1 LQALDAQKS
10 FSVDHISPHSAYFL
24 IQLMVASPSGK
35 AEACKASIPQFK
47 SGCHLQL
54 IASPV
59 LYLVSTPIG
68 NLADFSFR
76 AVDILKKCDYIL
88 CEDTRHSRF
97 LLEHYGI
104 QTPLKSFHK
113 FNEAKAEE
121 QILLDLNAGKTLA
134 LISDAGT
141 PLVSDPGQELVAR
154 CRKEGVAISAI
165 PGACAIIDALVLSGF
180 PAEPFQFIGFLPKK
194 EQELKSVLSQA
205 LFYQGTTIAYES
217 PHRIEETLT
226 SIEQID
232 PLRQLCIARE
242 LTKMHEECLLGNASE
257 LLAHFK
263 KNPPR
268 GEIVLLLNPPQE
280 KMIYEHLSL
289 QELVE
294 MLQKELNLSKADAIK
309 MAAQMRHL
317 PKREVY
323 KHFTN
328 D

>member
-1 LQALDAQKS
+1 VVRQKPAKLP
-10 FSVDHISPHSAYFL
+10 F
-24 IQLMVASPSGK
+24 PS
-35 AEACKASIPQFK
+35 SILGATSNLP
-47 SGCHLQL
+47 

-76 AVDILKKCDYIL
+76 AVETLKKCDYIL

-113 FNEAKAEE
+113 FNEARALE
-121 QILLDLNAGKTLA
+121 QIISDLKEGKTLA

-141 PLVSDPGQELVAR
+141 PLISDPGQELVVH
-154 CRKEGVAISAI
+154 CRAEGIAVSAI
-165 PGACAIIDALVLSGF
+165 PGACAVIDALVLSGLTST
-180 PAEPFQFIGFLPKK
+180 PFQFIGFLPKK
-194 EQELKSVLSQA
+194 EKELHTTLSQA
-205 LFYQGTTIAYES
+205 LLYLGTTIAYES
-217 PHRIEETLT
+217 PHRIEETL
-226 SIEQID
+226 SAIAKID
-232 PLRQLCIARE
+232 PKRKLSIARE
-242 LTKMHEECLLGNASE
+242 LTKLHEEVLSGTGDE

-268 GEIVLLLNPPQE
+268 GEIVLLLSPPQE
-280 KMIYEHLSL
+280 KLMYENLTL

-294 MLQKELNLSKADAIK
+294 MLQKELKLSKTEAIK
-309 MAAQMRHL
+309 MAAQMRQL